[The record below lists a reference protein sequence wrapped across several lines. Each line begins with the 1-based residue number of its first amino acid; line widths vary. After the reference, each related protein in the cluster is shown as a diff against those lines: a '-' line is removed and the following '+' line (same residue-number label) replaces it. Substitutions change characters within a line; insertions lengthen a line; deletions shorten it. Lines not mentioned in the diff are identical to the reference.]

1 MGITINSRW
10 DYEEFMRQKEYDRKH
25 INSLWDAQKF
35 YETYGGNGQVGNW
48 GSREWRESQQGNA
61 YVYNPSTRKWSPVS
75 MSNYSLPEGSDSLG
89 LEDLLE
95 DSLSQSSAA
104 DTGIGSS
111 KDESEKDY
119 IETEFNILTGD
130 LQLIPT
136 KKNMSIRVGN
146 TISLRGFGK
155 YLNGLYFVSEIKK
168 RIDKDSGFSLSLTL
182 YRNGFGETLKSGNP
196 DAVVTREDVVNIE
209 DNKTKFKVGDRVK
222 IVGDDA
228 VYSNASLGVKVPD
241 WVKTRVLVVDAI
253 SEDGNRA
260 RLNPIWSWT
269 FTKYLQLV

>member
-1 MGITINSRW
+1 MAITINSRW
-10 DYEEFMRQKEYDRKH
+10 DYEEFMRQKEYDRQH

-48 GSREWRESQQGNA
+48 GSREWRESQKGNA
-61 YVYNPSTRKWSPVS
+61 YVYNPATRQWSPIS
-75 MSNYSLPEGSDSLG
+75 MGSYSLPEDSDSLG
-89 LEDLLE
+89 LDDLLE
-95 DSLSQSSAA
+95 DSLSQSSAV
-104 DTGIGSS
+104 DTGTGSS

-146 TISLRGFGK
+146 TIALKGFGK

-196 DAVVTREDVVNIE
+196 DATVTREDVVNIE

-228 VYSNASLGVKVPD
+228 TYANASLGVKVPD
-241 WVKTRVLVVDAI
+241 WVKTRVLVIDAI